1 VEIAAFRLA
10 HLRKITCGKRV
21 FGTAADLLLRGK
33 RPQHFVKKSNTIAG
47 NLCIFAAMR
56 TSCLTLPVRWIYK
69 II

>member
-33 RPQHFVKKSNTIAG
+33 RPQHFVKNPTP
-47 NLCIFAAMR
+47 
-56 TSCLTLPVRWIYK
+56 LPEICAFSPPCARHA
-69 II
+69 